1 MRLMG
6 NSEEHILRKIEEL
19 IRLMRNLKPNDR
31 SEIDRIYAVT
41 LTDLEKIAA
50 YWQVKALE
58 AKP

>member
-41 LTDLEKIAA
+41 LTDLEKITA

-58 AKP
+58 AQP

>member
-1 MRLMG
+1 MG
-6 NSEEHILRKIEEL
+6 NSEEHIQRKIEEL

-41 LTDLEKIAA
+41 LTDLEKIAV

>member
-1 MRLMG
+1 MG
-6 NSEEHILRKIEEL
+6 NSEEHIQRKIEEL